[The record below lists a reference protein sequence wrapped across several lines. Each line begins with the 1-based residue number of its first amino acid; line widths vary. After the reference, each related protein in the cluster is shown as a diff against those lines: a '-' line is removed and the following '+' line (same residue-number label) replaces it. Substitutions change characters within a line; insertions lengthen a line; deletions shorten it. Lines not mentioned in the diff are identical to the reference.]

1 MNDMERP
8 NGKPAAGR
16 PLLRVIAGG
25 RTRCLYYDGGLI
37 VVAPADTPPF
47 VVDARVVEED
57 TFRIMSAAPEWA
69 PPEVHPLQLMNEL
82 QHYESDRPGSVVVQ
96 AGRPIRLLAVV
107 YDLDC
112 DPSWRVEW
120 VAAALR
126 QIMREAAKRRLYSL
140 GLPLLGRQH
149 GRMPRAAFVD
159 LLAGVL
165 ADRRSHVP
173 RRLWL
178 MVSAPVDVIP
188 VFRALRDRLFSPRHP
203 RGDI

>member
-1 MNDMERP
+1 MRP
-8 NGKPAAGR
+8 
-16 PLLRVIAGG
+16 PLRIISGG
-25 RTRCLYYDGGLI
+25 RTRRLTFDGRL
-37 VVAPADTPPF
+37 VVIAPAGPPPF
-47 VVDARVVEED
+47 DLDARVFEED
-57 TFRIMSAAPEWA
+57 TFCIMSADPEWA
-69 PPEVHPLQLMNEL
+69 PPEVHPLRLMNEL
-82 QHYESDRPGSVVVQ
+82 QHYEPDRPGSVVVQ

-107 YDLDC
+107 YDVNC

-126 QIMREAAKRRLYSL
+126 QIMQEAAKRRLYSL

-149 GRMPRAAFVD
+149 GRMPRAAFLD

-165 ADRRSHVP
+165 ADRRSYVP

-178 MVSAPVDVIP
+178 MVSAPVDVAP
-188 VFRALRDRLFSPRHP
+188 VFRALRDRLLSPRHP